1 MKHNLLNKAL
11 VLWLLLCLLCPAA
24 LAEEAAAATEPVQL
38 RELASGLGKLNPINK
53 TAYLLAQEPNGE
65 NWGMISTSGKQLIP
79 YHYGSLSY
87 ISYDC
92 FLGGLFAPLKS
103 TKNHPAEPTLEYINS
118 KALVAWDGT
127 LVTEHL
133 YGDIKVYNHYWAACW
148 ILEEGT
154 EEDNDYKYDKTHFY
168 KIKRC
173 DIYWLGDYCQPGS
186 SKTEKPAW
194 RASLNRSQF
203 KNAQAHDRYLSVQD
217 REDQVTM
224 YNFAFQPVS
233 TPGKI
238 GTAAYRV
245 RNYAVV
251 TPEGSMLMDGYT
263 AVSEANTSQGML
275 LVATRTDYSGV
286 KWNYLYTLTGN
297 LLLGPTEYA
306 IKSPTQKYAL
316 LSKDNLVGL
325 YSLEEARFLVPC
337 EFDKIISNGFGMDDY
352 VMNGFVVVEKDGV
365 RSYYDIAAGAVTETL
380 NSELEKYTAMGS
392 AYSYL
397 DDGERYVLVTAD
409 SYTKRLTREQSFT
422 AVRGDGYM
430 IPYKQGKYY
439 GLMNWHGAEI
449 LPPQYKNKIVITDDN
464 HVIIHSPKRGYC
476 LYELVAESATGIPE
490 AE

>member
-1 MKHNLLNKAL
+1 
-11 VLWLLLCLLCPAA
+11 
-24 LAEEAAAATEPVQL
+24 
-38 RELASGLGKLNPINK
+38 
-53 TAYLLAQEPNGE
+53 
-65 NWGMISTSGKQLIP
+65 
-79 YHYGSLSY
+79 
-87 ISYDC
+87 
-92 FLGGLFAPLKS
+92 
-103 TKNHPAEPTLEYINS
+103 
-118 KALVAWDGT
+118 
-127 LVTEHL
+127 
-133 YGDIKVYNHYWAACW
+133 
-148 ILEEGT
+148 
-154 EEDNDYKYDKTHFY
+154 
-168 KIKRC
+168 
-173 DIYWLGDYCQPGS
+173 
-186 SKTEKPAW
+186 
-194 RASLNRSQF
+194 
-203 KNAQAHDRYLSVQD
+203 
-217 REDQVTM
+217 
-224 YNFAFQPVS
+224 
-233 TPGKI
+233 
-238 GTAAYRV
+238 
-245 RNYAVV
+245 
-251 TPEGSMLMDGYT
+251 MLMDGYT